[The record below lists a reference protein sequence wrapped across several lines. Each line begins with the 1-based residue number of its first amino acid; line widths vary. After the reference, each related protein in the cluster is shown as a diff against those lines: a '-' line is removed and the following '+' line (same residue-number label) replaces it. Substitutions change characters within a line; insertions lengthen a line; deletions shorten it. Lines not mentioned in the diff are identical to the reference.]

1 MKYTDPD
8 RDQFFRMTV
17 AGMSDRGASSDRDGD
32 WKLQNEGRLSVDVA
46 QDDSHI
52 FVVATMAGAV
62 AGEIDVS
69 IHNDVL
75 TIRGKRVS
83 PVGEKVYEYYYQECF
98 WGEFSRTIVL
108 PADVKSE
115 VAQAEYRNG
124 ILTVKI
130 PKRGAGA
137 RIPVEVVD
145 E

>member
-8 RDQFFRMTV
+8 NDRFFRMTV
-17 AGMSDRGASSDRDGD
+17 AHGVDESSDED
-32 WKLQNEGRLSVDVA
+32 WKLKNEGRLSIDVA
-46 QDDSHI
+46 QDETHI
-52 FVVATMAGAV
+52 FVIATMAGSV
-62 AGEIDVS
+62 ASEIDVS

-83 PVGEKVYEYYYQECF
+83 PLSQHVDEYYYQECF
-98 WGEFSRTIVL
+98 WGDFSRTVVL
-108 PADVKSE
+108 PADVKSD
-115 VAQAEYRNG
+115 VAQAEYKNG

-130 PKRGAGA
+130 PKRGSGS